1 MEIYNEQVR
10 DLFNPSSAVQGGLK
24 VRENPSTGP
33 YVEDLSILRVNDYKS
48 IADLMDKGTKARTV
62 VCIFSSIITLSG
74 INKHEQQL

>member
-10 DLFNPSSAVQGGLK
+10 DLFNPSSNVQGGLR

-33 YVEDLSILRVNDYKS
+33 YVEDLSILRVNNYKD

-62 VCIFSSIITLSG
+62 VRLFIHSNLT
-74 INKHEQQL
+74 H